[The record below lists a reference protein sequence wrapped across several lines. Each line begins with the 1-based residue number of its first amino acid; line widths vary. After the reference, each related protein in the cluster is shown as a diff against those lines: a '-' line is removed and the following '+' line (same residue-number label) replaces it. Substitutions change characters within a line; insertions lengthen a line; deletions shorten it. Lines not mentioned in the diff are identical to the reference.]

1 MAGCLSG
8 AMMVIFPLWSGGR
21 EKVPLATIVSSEK
34 SFPARRDF
42 VRTCVSD
49 RRRPGTGPGGVCLR
63 ADQFAHARMASHYLS
78 DSYSFSFGPSRVLP
92 VPRPAVE
99 RGGHQLSQVRALQ
112 GACCGLAVTRKGSTE
127 RSRRRR
133 QKRRAIPQRGRSLR
147 QPGAPWGSSQTCV
160 PRVPRLRIPAF
171 CRRMAGLLF
180 EPDD

>member
-1 MAGCLSG
+1 
-8 AMMVIFPLWSGGR
+8 MMVIFPLWSGGR

-34 SFPARRDF
+34 SFPARHDF
-42 VRTCVSD
+42 VRTCVSE

-133 QKRRAIPQRGRSLR
+133 QKRRDPPTRQELETARGPLGVFADVRAASATLADPCFLPAYGWATLR
-147 QPGAPWGSSQTCV
+147 T
-160 PRVPRLRIPAF
+160 RRLN
-171 CRRMAGLLF
+171 L
-180 EPDD
+180 